1 MNENKLFLK
10 YSKSKVIDL
19 SSSSSSDDVS
29 KLSSQSDEN
38 FEEIASNDE
47 VSKKYKQIAKK
58 RVAIDIDQLEF

>member
-10 YSKSKVIDL
+10 YSKSKVVDL
-19 SSSSSSDDVS
+19 SSSSPSDDVS

>member
-1 MNENKLFLK
+1 MK

-47 VSKKYKQIAKK
+47 VSKKYKEIAKK